1 MSWPARLLTLGLLVA
16 VLVSAF
22 GVIQVTYQTRVQF
35 AQLESLRLEGQRLE
49 EEWGRLLLEESAF
62 SSPARVERLVR
73 EELGM
78 SEPEPEQMRWL
89 NRSELQTQAD

>member
-1 MSWPARLLTLGLLVA
+1 MSWPARLLTLGLLIA

-35 AQLESLRLEGQRLE
+35 ARLESLRLEGQRLE

-62 SSPARVERLVR
+62 SSPARVERLAR
-73 EELGM
+73 DELDM
-78 SEPEPEQMRWL
+78 AEPEPDQMRWL
-89 NRSELQTQAD
+89 DRNDRQTQSD

>member
-49 EEWGRLLLEESAF
+49 EEWGGCCWKRAPFRLL
-62 SSPARVERLVR
+62 P
-73 EELGM
+73 G
-78 SEPEPEQMRWL
+78 
-89 NRSELQTQAD
+89 